1 MNPNYFRFAPVYRD
15 RVWGGRKFASHLGR
29 TDMPAGVI
37 GESWE
42 LVDRDDAQSV
52 VVGGPRAGATLRE
65 LLEADPEGIMGPGW
79 SRERRFPLLVK
90 WLDCSQRL
98 SLQVHPD
105 EQDARRHGGEP
116 KTEFWYVGHAEPGAE
131 LFAGLKP
138 GVNRAGL
145 AAAIR
150 ENRLEHEVNR
160 YETHA
165 DDCLYIPAGTLH
177 AIGAGNLILEIQQN
191 SDTTYRVYD
200 WGRPRELHV
209 EQALRCLR
217 TGKGYDDIGA
227 FHAGQAVLVDGDFF
241 RIRHREVPAGGLVH
255 LRRAESSILN
265 LAAGSA
271 MTDDGVLL
279 AHGETLLIPA
289 GKYLGLRC
297 ESACKFLITDR
308 FAASARRGLLHAA

>member
-1 MNPNYFRFAPVYRD
+1 MNHYRFFPVYRE
-15 RVWGGRKFASHLGR
+15 RVWGGRKFETRLGR
-29 TDMPAGVI
+29 SDMPSGVI

-52 VVGGPRAGATLRE
+52 VVSGPKAGATLRE
-65 LLEADPEGIMGPGW
+65 LIESDPEGLMGEGW
-79 SRERRFPLLVK
+79 DRSRRFPLLIK

-105 EQDARRHGGEP
+105 ERDSALHGGEP
-116 KTEFWYVGHAEPGAE
+116 KTEFWYVGHAEPGAD
-131 LFAGLKP
+131 LFAGLRP
-138 GVNRAGL
+138 GADREGL
-145 AAAIR
+145 SAAIR

-160 YETHA
+160 YETRE

-227 FHAGQAVLVDGDFF
+227 FHAKPGVVANGPFF
-241 RIRHREVPAGGLVH
+241 RITHRTVPAGAFLH
-255 LRRAESSILN
+255 FRRSDVTVLN
-265 LAAGSA
+265 LASGRAV
-271 MTDDGVLL
+271 TDSGEHLE
-279 AHGETLLIPA
+279 HGETLLIPA
-289 GKYLGLRC
+289 GNPLGLRC
-297 ESACKFLITDR
+297 ETDCKFMLTDH
-308 FAASARRGLLHAA
+308 FAVAARRGVLRAA